1 MFHKN
6 NIPVLAFVML
16 PAFAQQ
22 QQGGTSVW
30 LWLLIA
36 AIVVVIFFFL
46 LRGARKGE
54 LGGANRSTM
63 TAEPAARPVTEH
75 VAAMASPVEE
85 EAPSIGPAI
94 ATLSFQSE
102 VEEITTPTP
111 DDLKLI
117 EGIGPKIASI
127 LNTRG
132 IYTFAQ
138 LACVEPDELRKMM
151 QDAGLRLAAPDTW
164 PAQAQLAADGKLDEL
179 KALQDHL
186 KGGRKV

>member
-6 NIPVLAFVML
+6 NIPVLAFVLL
-16 PAFAQQ
+16 PALAQQ

-54 LGGANRSTM
+54 LGGANRSTI
-63 TAEPAARPVTEH
+63 TAEPAVKPATAP
-75 VAAMASPVEE
+75 PVEE
-85 EAPSIGPAI
+85 EALPIGPAI
-94 ATLSFQSE
+94 DTLSLQSE
-102 VEEITTPTP
+102 GIETTPHIP

-127 LNTRG
+127 LNTHG

-151 QDAGLRLAAPDTW
+151 QDAGLRLAAPATW

-186 KGGRKV
+186 KGGREV